1 MSKSC
6 FFSKC
11 ISELDTR
18 IRGYAV
24 RKSSFSKCIS
34 ELDIRIRVFW
44 NYCFPALRCFEDF
57 VALVILSIT
66 SLVNF
71 ATQMMF

>member
-6 FFSKC
+6 FFSKR

-34 ELDIRIRVFW
+34 ELDIRIHS
-44 NYCFPALRCFEDF
+44 EE
-57 VALVILSIT
+57 IT
-66 SLVNF
+66 SVSKF
-71 ATQMMF
+71 ISEWIHRYEDTQ

>member
-34 ELDIRIRVFW
+34 ELDIRIRGYVVRKSRLFLSLSLSGYADTRIRSEDVVF
-44 NYCFPALRCFEDF
+44 FL
-57 VALVILSIT
+57 
-66 SLVNF
+66 
-71 ATQMMF
+71 